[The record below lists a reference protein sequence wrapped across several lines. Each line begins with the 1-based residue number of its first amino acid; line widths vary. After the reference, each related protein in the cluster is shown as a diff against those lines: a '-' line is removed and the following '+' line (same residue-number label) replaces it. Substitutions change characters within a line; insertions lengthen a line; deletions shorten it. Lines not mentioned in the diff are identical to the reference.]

1 MRKNSMN
8 ANISTQNVSSNQ
20 NYRLANPKT
29 ISSIDD
35 KFVGVWG
42 RVEIFNKNSWTQIC
56 DDGFTINNSKVI
68 CKSLNLPLND
78 VRFSN
83 AKQVS

>member
-1 MRKNSMN
+1 M
-8 ANISTQNVSSNQ
+8 
-20 NYRLANPKT
+20 RLANPKT

-42 RVEIFNKNSWTQIC
+42 RVEIFNDNYWGQLC
-56 DDGFTINNSKVI
+56 DDDFTMKNAKVI
-68 CKSLNLPLND
+68 CRSLNLPLND

-83 AKQVS
+83 ARQVALNYG